1 MTMKLY
7 SEESIRAIA
16 TKIREKDGDTA
27 TMTVAQMPERINALV
42 ASDEKEVWIQANPGQ
57 GLWIDTGVAGD
68 FYHTMEI
75 CGYGNIYGSTTL
87 FGSVEATARRQMV
100 DLLTTNNRLRFAW
113 ANSGLKTYTYE
124 ITQWSAWFPFII
136 RVNRLGFTMKG
147 FNQNRN
153 SVTLSETITAPTGN
167 ASTASYKVFPNV
179 STTTNNGSTPGV
191 FRSAKIYAQDE
202 TTLLHEFVPIL
213 KNDFTLVLRDKATG
227 NEVSAPTG
235 ENGFSCYYAP
245 AHDKWVEQLSS

>member
-68 FYHTMEI
+68 FEHTIEAI
-75 CGYGNIYGSTTL
+75 GYGNIYASTTL
-87 FGSVEATARRQMV
+87 FGSVTSAVSRQMV
-100 DLLTTNNRLRFAW
+100 DMLTSSNRLRVAW
-113 ANSGLKTYTYE
+113 GNSGLKTYTYE
-124 ITQWSAWFPFII
+124 ISQWTPWLPFTI
-136 RVNRLGFTMKG
+136 RLNKSGFTLRG
-147 FNQNRN
+147 FNNSRN
-153 SVTLSETITAPTGN
+153 NVTLAETLSVTTGG
-167 ASTASYKVFPNV
+167 STATYKVFPK
-179 STTTNNGSTPGV
+179 TNAAGGGDYPGF
-191 FRSAKIYAQDE
+191 FRSAKVFGADGE
-202 TTLLHEFVPIL
+202 TLLHHFVPVL
-213 KNDFTLVLRDKATG
+213 KNDFTLVLRDKVTG